1 MTSKQSLQN
10 YCLLFT
16 KVIGMSGKIIYTPNI
31 TLLYPGFV
39 TRLTRRVPLVEQ
51 KLVTLPEHLRSS
63 RFLAFSGI
71 RVTRSLVL
79 CDWYEW

>member
-31 TLLYPGFV
+31 ILLYPGQ
-39 TRLTRRVPLVEQ
+39 P
-51 KLVTLPEHLRSS
+51 
-63 RFLAFSGI
+63 G
-71 RVTRSLVL
+71 
-79 CDWYEW
+79 